1 MTSSATKLC
10 CILAL
15 AAGSSVPVYADTYS
29 STATVVGSKPHYSQV
44 KQQICEPVVVQDRG
58 TGSNGTGGAIVG
70 GLLGGVLGH
79 QVGGGSGQTAATI
92 VGAVGGAMLGQN
104 VAAGSSASSSHT
116 EERCRYEPTMVQDGY
131 MVSLD
136 TGGYIMQRFYASNV
150 PLPTPGQQ
158 VPITVTVQ

>member
-1 MTSSATKLC
+1 MTSNTNKLC

-15 AAGSSVPVYADTYS
+15 AAGFSVPVYADTYA
-29 STATVVGSKPHYSQV
+29 STATVVGSKPHYSQA
-44 KQQICEPVVVQDRG
+44 KQQICEPIVVQDRD

-104 VAAGSSASSSHT
+104 VAAANSTNGSHT
-116 EERCRYEPTMVQDGY
+116 EERCRYESIMVQDGY

-136 TGGYIMQRFYASNV
+136 TGGYIMQKFYASNV
-150 PLPTPGQQ
+150 PLPTPGQK